1 MVSGEYYIALGITKL
16 DADYE
21 KVESLDT
28 EKNSAYLH
36 ERVHFIQNF
45 STLYGVTRAA

>member
-28 EKNSAYLH
+28 EKILLIFMR
-36 ERVHFIQNF
+36 EF
-45 STLYGVTRAA
+45 TLYKIFLLYME